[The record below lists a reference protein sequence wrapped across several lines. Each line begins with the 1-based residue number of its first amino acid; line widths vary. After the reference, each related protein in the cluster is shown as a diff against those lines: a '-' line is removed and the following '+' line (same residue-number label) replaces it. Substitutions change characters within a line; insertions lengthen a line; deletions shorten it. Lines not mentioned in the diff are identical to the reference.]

1 MKIVDLFKVLIV
13 FFVIS
18 ILLNIVMIFE
28 TSDIQ
33 EKVNTLIE
41 QNDSLSIKIDSLTNE
56 VYLMNVDIYD

>member
-18 ILLNIVMIFE
+18 ILLNVVMIFE

>member
-41 QNDSLSIKIDSLTNE
+41 QNDSLSIKIDSLTKE
-56 VYLMNVDIYD
+56 VYLMNAYLYD